1 MDKTMNK
8 LDTRSRIQDV
18 ALQMFIDKGYEAT
31 SLREIAEELGVTK
44 AALYYH
50 FDTKEKIVTSLI
62 DDRVARLEEL
72 VEWGRTLP
80 QTPEGREEFIRRYA
94 AELNQ
99 GRHHDTMRF
108 FERNQTALRDH
119 PSSERMRN
127 LMITLIDL
135 LSEKDAPLS
144 EKLKHALAIFAVHAT
159 WFVLRDDNVTD
170 EERQA
175 AGLTVALE
183 LVS

>member
-1 MDKTMNK
+1 LDKTMNK

-80 QTPEGREEFIRRYA
+80 HTADGRAEFIRRYA
-94 AELNQ
+94 AELQQ

-119 PSSERMRN
+119 PSTDRMRN
-127 LMITLIDL
+127 LMITMIEL
-135 LSEKDAPLS
+135 LSDEDAPVS
-144 EKLKHALAIFAVHAT
+144 EKLKHAMAIFAVHAT
-159 WFVLRDDNVTD
+159 WFVLRDSKVTD

>member
-1 MDKTMNK
+1 MNRS
-8 LDTRSRIQDV
+8 DTRRRIQDV

-50 FDTKEKIVTSLI
+50 FDTKEKIVRSLI
-62 DDRVARLEEL
+62 DDRVDRLEAL

-80 QTPEGREEFIRRYA
+80 KTPAGRAEFIRRYA
-94 AELNQ
+94 AELHE

-108 FERNQTALRDH
+108 FERNQTALRND

-127 LMITLIDL
+127 LMMTLVEV
-135 LSEKDAPLS
+135 LSDEDAPLAD
-144 EKLKHALAIFAVHAT
+144 KLKRAMAIFTIHASWFIVRDEKITDEQRQEAALA
-159 WFVLRDDNVTD
+159 
-170 EERQA
+170 
-175 AGLTVALE
+175 VALE